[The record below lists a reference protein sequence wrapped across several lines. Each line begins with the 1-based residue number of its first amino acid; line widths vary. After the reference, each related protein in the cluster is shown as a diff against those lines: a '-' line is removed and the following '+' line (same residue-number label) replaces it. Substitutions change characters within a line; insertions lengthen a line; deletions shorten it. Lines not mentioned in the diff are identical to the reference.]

1 MSYKKLK
8 HLLDSS
14 KLPIQDRVWFAR
26 WVDRYRR
33 YCRVQPNDPVPISR
47 ESVIAFLQQQKARGR
62 QAWQRLQMVKAL
74 QFYQTSVCRCEAT
87 DLDDIR
93 ETLAEF
99 VRRHS
104 SSQPQADGFID
115 VVGKID
121 PNEPEPIQ
129 ELRRR
134 LRLLGGEYSTEKAYV
149 KWAAQFVQHYGIE
162 SIEQLKSLGE
172 AEVTEFLTE
181 LAVERN
187 VAAGTQNQAFSALL
201 KLFSQVARKDLRGI
215 DAVRASK
222 PRKLPLVL
230 SRDEVWQLL
239 DEFQG
244 ICQLIA
250 NLLYGAGLR
259 INDCLRLR
267 VKDIAFELGQIVV
280 RDTKGE
286 HQRIT
291 ILPDETVAGLRAQI
305 EQVRRI
311 HEQDLSEGYGRVYL
325 PYALAKKYPRADQQ
339 FAWQFIFP
347 ASKRSRDPRSG
358 EIRRHHLHESVFAKA
373 LARALSRAKIAK
385 PVHSHTFR
393 HSFAT
398 HMLMDGYDIRVVQE
412 LLGHKDVSTTQ
423 IYTHVLNRPGISVK
437 SPLDR
442 RGAA

>member
-1 MSYKKLK
+1 MS
-8 HLLDSS
+8 SN
-14 KLPIQDRVWFAR
+14 DRVWFGR

-33 YCRVQPNDPVPISR
+33 HCCVQPNDPIPISR
-47 ESVIAFLQQQKARGR
+47 ESVIAFLQQQKALGR
-62 QAWQRLQMVKAL
+62 QAWQRLQIVKAL
-74 QFYQTSVCRCEAT
+74 QFYQTSVPQCEAT
-87 DLDDIR
+87 NLDDIR
-93 ETLAEF
+93 ETLTEF
-99 VRRHS
+99 VGRHAR
-104 SSQPQADGFID
+104 SQPPAEGVID
-115 VVGKID
+115 VVGKINPD
-121 PNEPEPIQ
+121 EPEPIQ

-134 LRLLGGEYSTEKAYV
+134 LRLLGGEYNTEKAYV
-149 KWAAQFVQHYGIE
+149 KWAAQFVRNYHIK
-162 SIEQLKSLGE
+162 SIEHLKSLGE

-181 LAVERN
+181 LAVDRN

-230 SRDEVWQLL
+230 SRDEVWRLL
-239 DEFQG
+239 EEFQG
-244 ICQLIA
+244 VCQLIA

-259 INDCLRLR
+259 MNDCLRLR

-291 ILPDETVAGLRAQI
+291 VLPDVTVAELRTQI
-305 EQVRRI
+305 ELARRI
-311 HEQDLSEGYGRVYL
+311 HEQDLSEGYGRVHL
-325 PYALAKKYPRADQQ
+325 PYALAKKYPRANQQ
-339 FAWQFIFP
+339 FAWQYIFP
-347 ASKRSRDPRSG
+347 ASRRSRDPRSG
-358 EIRRHHLHESVFAKA
+358 EIRRHHLHESIF
-373 LARALSRAKIAK
+373 ARALTKAVSRAKLCK
-385 PVHSHTFR
+385 PSRSHTFR

-398 HMLMDGYDIRVVQE
+398 HMLIEGYDIRVVQE
-412 LLGHKDVSTTQ
+412 LLGHKDVRTTQ